1 MTDVAGRPGRAVLAI
16 GAFTHDS
23 SAALIVNGALVGFVE
38 EERLTGEKHT
48 GAYPDAAV
56 QWLLTRAELTPREI
70 DVVAYPF
77 NARLFAQ
84 GALRAASRP
93 AGMSW
98 RRYRARVASYRRVWS
113 NCRRR
118 LATLASR
125 FPSATVV
132 DVPHHLCHAMYAFA
146 AAGVEH
152 GTVLTID
159 SVGEDVSTTIIDMT
173 HTHHRVLLRVR
184 DPHSLGYAYGAV
196 TEHLGYR
203 RGDEEGTVMA
213 LAGLG
218 DGRRYAPLLRDAIG
232 LIPSGFTL
240 NPEVFAPR
248 VFSSAWPRLSQVFID
263 ATFPRRLGD
272 GPVGSAHADLAA
284 ALQARTED
292 CVLHLGR
299 LARQASTSEVLCV
312 SGGVA
317 MNCLAT
323 GALAQS
329 GLFERVTVP
338 PAPGDSGNAL
348 GAALWIE
355 RGIGA
360 GRVAGVEGTPFL
372 GPDFDRREM
381 LEAAEARGLRAKVID
396 DAAARLVALLLE
408 QQIVGVFRGRL
419 EAGPRALG
427 HRSILANPL
436 MPDVTAHLNARVKHR
451 EPFRPF
457 APVVTADA
465 AHRFFELQGESPY
478 MSFAMPAT
486 SAAINAL
493 PSVVHANGTARLQ
506 TVSPASDAF
515 LHDVLVRFGQA
526 SGFPVLINTSL
537 NVKGK
542 PIAGTPGMA
551 FDCLAEAGLDALLM
565 EDVLVRR

>member
-1 MTDVAGRPGRAVLAI
+1 MTRVAGRPGRAVMGI

-38 EERLTGEKHT
+38 EERLSGEKHT
-48 GAYPDAAV
+48 GAYPEAAV
-56 QWLLTRAELTPREI
+56 EWLLARAGLTSREI

-77 NARLFAQ
+77 NARLFAR

-93 AGMSW
+93 TAISW
-98 RRYRARVASYRRVWS
+98 RRYGARVASYRRVWR

-118 LATLASR
+118 LAVLASR
-125 FPSATVV
+125 FPSARIV
-132 DVPHHLCHAMYAFA
+132 DVPHHLCHAMNAFSSA
-146 AAGVEH
+146 SVEH
-152 GTVLTID
+152 GVVLTID
-159 SVGEDVSTTIIDMT
+159 SIGEDVSTTIIEMT
-173 HTHHRVLLRVR
+173 QTHHRVLLQVR

-218 DGRRYAPLLRDAIG
+218 DERRYAPLLSEAIR
-232 LIPSGFTL
+232 LTASGFKL
-240 NPEVFAPR
+240 NPAVFAPR
-248 VFSSAWPRLSQVFID
+248 VFSSAWPRLTELFVD
-263 ATFPRRLGD
+263 ATFPRRAG
-272 GPVGSAHADLAA
+272 GEPVGSPHADLAA
-284 ALQARTED
+284 ALQTRTED

-299 LARQASTSEVLCV
+299 LARRASTSDVLCV
-312 SGGVA
+312 SGGVG

-323 GALAQS
+323 GVLARS
-329 GLFERVTVP
+329 GLFGRVTVP

-355 RGIGA
+355 RELGEVPVSGID
-360 GRVAGVEGTPFL
+360 GTPFM

-381 LEAAEARGLRAKVID
+381 LEVAEARGFRVEVID
-396 DAAARLVALLLE
+396 DAAECVAGLMLD

-451 EPFRPF
+451 ELFRPF

-465 AHRFFELQGESPY
+465 AHRFFELEDESPF

-486 SAAINAL
+486 AAAIEAL
-493 PSVVHANGTARLQ
+493 PAVVHANGTARLQ
-506 TVSPASDAF
+506 TVTPASDAF
-515 LHDVLVRFGQA
+515 LHEVLVRFGHA
-526 SGFPVLINTSL
+526 SGYPVLINTSL

-551 FDCLAEAGLDALLM
+551 LDCLVEAELDALLM
-565 EDVLVRR
+565 DDVLVRP